1 MMKKRIGLL
10 VFAMLFVF
18 TGAVQAAPAKAPAQI
33 RVFLDGKEIK
43 FQAAPVI
50 KNGVTFVQFRPL
62 FQSLGYTVNWNNTT
76 KQVTGTFADQKL
88 QMKLGSTIAYV
99 NGQKTKLAIAP
110 YTQAGNT
117 LVPLRFVAES
127 TGLPVKWDA
136 KARTIKIDR
145 KTITNQVSLE
155 VKKLYKDQAA
165 AETKGD
171 YKQAMTAIHPK
182 APGYKEYENNYKE
195 QAGYQHKVS
204 MSVYDVTVAGSSVLA
219 TVEKSYQRTG
229 GPFMWDFTA
238 YFDVILKK
246 DATGKWKE
254 YSNELFDFEFNF
266 SDELLESTPEVPAT
280 EKTVLINTMDTQ
292 YKGFNEQNA
301 ELLHSIAYPNSPFDD
316 LIKAGVDDGMLDDPN
331 FKVTADSMSIVLYQ
345 NNDAVIYVEETN
357 EYKGEVVYN
366 SSNLYWL
373 KKKNNQWL
381 IYDQLDITE

>member
-1 MMKKRIGLL
+1 MIKRRIGLL

-18 TGAVQAAPAKAPAQI
+18 TSAVQAAPAKAPAQI

-62 FQSLGYTVNWNNTT
+62 FQALGYTVNWNNTT

-99 NGQKTKLAIAP
+99 NGQKIKLAIAP
-110 YTQAGNT
+110 YTQSGNT

-145 KTITNQVSLE
+145 KTITNQISLE

-182 APGYKEYENNYKE
+182 SPSYKDYENNYKE
-195 QAGYQHKVS
+195 QAAYQHKVS
-204 MSVYDVTVAGSSVLA
+204 TSVYDVMVAGSSVHA
-219 TVEKSYQRTG
+219 TVEKNYQRTG
-229 GPFMWDFTA
+229 GPFMWDFTV
-238 YFDVILKK
+238 YLDVILKK
-246 DATGKWKE
+246 DASGKWKE
-254 YSNELFDFEFNF
+254 YDNDMFDLEYHI
-266 SDELLESTPEVPAT
+266 SDGLLEAKPEVPET
-280 EKTVLINTMDTQ
+280 TKELLMNTMDTH
-292 YKGFNEQNA
+292 YKGLNDKNI
-301 ELLHSIAYPNSPFDD
+301 ELFYSALFPNSPYFEVMEA
-316 LIKAGVDDGMLDDPN
+316 LIDAGLLDEID
-331 FKVTADSMSIVLYQ
+331 FKLNADSSRIVYFQ
-345 NNDAVIYVEETN
+345 DNDAIISVEETN
-357 EYKGEVVYN
+357 HFDGDSYH

-373 KKKNNQWL
+373 QKKNNQWL
-381 IYDQLDITE
+381 IYDVLDVTE

>member
-1 MMKKRIGLL
+1 MMKRRIGLL

-18 TGAVQAAPAKAPAQI
+18 ASAVQAAPAKAPAQI

-62 FQSLGYTVNWNNTT
+62 FQTLGYTVNWNNTT

-136 KARTIKIDR
+136 KTRTIKIDR
-145 KTITNQVSLE
+145 KTITSQISLE

-182 APGYKEYENNYKE
+182 APGFKEYENNYKE
-195 QAGYQHKVS
+195 QSAYQHKVS
-204 MSVYDVTVAGSSVLA
+204 VSVYDVTVAGTSVLA
-219 TVEKSYQRTG
+219 TVEKSYERTG

-246 DATGKWKE
+246 DASGKWKE
-254 YSNELFDFEFNF
+254 YDNELFDFEYNF
-266 SDELLESTPEVPAT
+266 SDELLEATPEVPAT
-280 EKTVLINTMDTQ
+280 EKTVLFSTLDTQ
-292 YKGFNEQNA
+292 YKGLNDRNVQM
-301 ELLHSIAYPNSPFDD
+301 LYSSIYLNSPFDD
-316 LIKAGVDDGMLDDPN
+316 LIKASVEDGMLDEPGY
-331 FKVTADSMSIVLYQ
+331 KVTADSTNIVHYQ
-345 NNDAVIYVEETN
+345 DNDAVIYVEETN
-357 EYKGEVVYN
+357 EYKGEVFYN

-373 KKKNNQWL
+373 KKKNNEWL